1 MSLMFPLGSGT
12 SPLTE
17 VKTDLEQASLGTG
30 GNPVPPDTPQSDP
43 TAEEPLLQRDL
54 LANFP
59 IVANPAMDR
68 VAFDVD
74 QFPNTA
80 RGLQGF
86 MEGHRVRVIYYN
98 QLASSGSVRTDI
110 ADSPNERAAANT
122 AFRRID
128 NFEIVLKDALSF
140 NYDKTKAQGEAT
152 GTALIYAGMTPRYGD
167 IFLMNAGDN
176 KLGMFKITSIEP
188 QSWYNNRVYLIG
200 YYFFNYPDDGWLKF
214 LEAATVRRSVFT
226 RASFLDGSYALLSE
240 DRYLERQTLN
250 AMRDSLCKYYFRT
263 FFNRE
268 LNSFINP
275 TTNVYDP
282 YLVSYMASAC
292 EYDVVKAR
300 PRQLLDNVQNSYE
313 NSIWARLT
321 DPANP
326 LVSDLWKDSVAP
338 IKRNYSMD
346 IGVTELLGYS
356 YIALV
361 APNSQAVLDGE
372 SSVYVLSDAFYRND
386 RVNMT
391 ELECMIYDAI
401 LTKSVGNVGFFIA
414 QFLSLYTS
422 LSIEEQFYDIPL
434 YIALIDIALPGL
446 ERRVPD

>member
-12 SPLTE
+12 SSLTE
-17 VKTDLEQASLGTG
+17 AKTDLEQASLGTG

-54 LANFP
+54 LENFP

-98 QLASSGSVRTDI
+98 QLVSSGSVRTDV

-122 AFRRID
+122 AYRRID
-128 NFEIVLKDALSF
+128 NFELVLKDSLTF
-140 NYDKTKAQGEAT
+140 NYDKTKAQGDAT

-200 YYFFNYPDDGWLKF
+200 YYLFNYPDDVWLKF
-214 LEAATVRRSVFT
+214 LEATTVRRSVFT

-250 AMRDSLCKYYFRT
+250 STRDSLCKFYFRT
-263 FFNRE
+263 FFNRDI
-268 LNSFINP
+268 NSFINP
-275 TTNVYDP
+275 TTQVYDP
-282 YLVSYMASAC
+282 YLVTYMASAC

-300 PRQLLDNVQNSYE
+300 PRQLLDNVQNTYE
-313 NSIWARLT
+313 SSLWARLT
-321 DPANP
+321 DPLNP
-326 LVSDLWKDSVAP
+326 LVSDIWKDCVAP

-346 IGVTELLGYS
+346 IGVTELIGYS
-356 YIALV
+356 YITLV
-361 APNSQAVLDGE
+361 SPNSDAVTE
-372 SSVYVLSDAFYRND
+372 NQTSPYVLSPAFYRND
-386 RVNMT
+386 RVNMSQ
-391 ELECMIYDAI
+391 LECMVYDAI
-401 LTKSVGNVGFFIA
+401 SKKTVGNVGFFIA

-422 LSIEEQFYDIPL
+422 LSQEEQFYAIPL

-446 ERRVPD
+446 ERRMPD